1 MRWKSQSISCP
12 YVDTFS
18 GSHQSSMLA
27 GLLALPLHLEADLRR
42 LARLDVD
49 VLRLLAE
56 RLVPDLDRLLA
67 RRHVLDLGRAAGVR
81 DGEERGRLD
90 GQPSEHPAV
99 HIARELDDLGLLEL
113 LHHHLLELRLGL
125 VD

>member
-1 MRWKSQSISCP
+1 
-12 YVDTFS
+12 
-18 GSHQSSMLA
+18 MLA
-27 GLLALPLHLEADLRR
+27 GLLALLLHLEADLRR

-81 DGEERGRLD
+81 DGEERGRQD

-99 HIARELDDLGLLEL
+99 YVARELDDLGLLEL
-113 LHHHLLELRLGL
+113 LDRKSTRLNSSH
-125 VD
+125 VSIS